1 MNKQE
6 RADLYA
12 NTIDIVKNGTYT
24 SPNGTEVHIDG
35 LNDYM
40 VQGTKF
46 YGKKAVVD
54 YDALPKYETEIK
66 VVNNDCLYEAKKMI
80 DDGLRPAVLNM
91 ASFHTPG
98 GGAVTGSA
106 AQEENLFRR
115 TNLFKSLYQFHH
127 IGDLYGVEQKEERYP
142 LDYNYGGIYSPKVI
156 VFRESEDTSY
166 QLMDEPFYVDII
178 TVAAVKNPRIDESN
192 GKIVPWVEKTIKN
205 KIKQILD
212 IALENGNN
220 SLVLSAFGCG
230 AYGTPPEQMA
240 KFFADVLASEKY
252 QGLFKVIHFAILNVQ
267 STNGEHNPK
276 GNYEPFKE
284 VFG

>member
-12 NTIDIVKNGTYT
+12 NTVAIVKNGTYT
-24 SPNGTEVHIDG
+24 SPNGKEIRIDG

-46 YGKKAVVD
+46 YGKKAVVK
-54 YDALPKYETEIK
+54 YDTLPRYETEIK
-66 VVNNDCLYEAKKMI
+66 VINNDCLYEAKNMI
-80 DDGLRPAVLNM
+80 DNGLKPAVLNM

-98 GGAVTGSA
+98 GGVITGSA
-106 AQEENLFRR
+106 AQEENIFRR

-127 IGDLYGVEQKEERYP
+127 VGDTYGVEQRDERYP
-142 LDYNYGGIYSPKVI
+142 LEMNYGGIYTPKVI
-156 VFRESEDTSY
+156 VFRGSEDVDY
-166 QLMDEPFYVDII
+166 QLMEEPFYVDII
-178 TVAAVKNPRIDESN
+178 TLPAIKKPRIED
-192 GKIVPWVEKTIKN
+192 GKIVPWAETTLKN
-205 KIKQILD
+205 KIKQILN
-212 IALENGNN
+212 IALENEND

-230 AYGTPPEQMA
+230 AYGTPPDQMA

-252 QGLFKVIHFAILNVQ
+252 QGLFKVIHFAILNVP
-267 STNGEHNPK
+267 STNGEHNPH
-276 GNYEPFKE
+276 GNFQPFKD